1 MPVRTILA
9 SLLLAATL
17 LVPALPAPAQ
27 DLPKAGDTLP
37 ALALPAPET
46 QAQRTWLGI
55 GAKPAFGV
63 SDVAADLVMIE
74 VIGVY
79 CPICIEQAPTLRKL
93 HARLTRDPA
102 LKGRVKLVALAAG
115 ATPEELAHARQE
127 HKADYPMVADTD
139 FANHKL
145 LGEPKT
151 PFTLLVRPDGTVALA
166 HLGKIQDE
174 SAFAARIKSLLP

>member
-1 MPVRTILA
+1 MPMRTILA
-9 SLLLAATL
+9 FLLLATAL

-27 DLPKAGDTLP
+27 DQPKAGDTLP
-37 ALALPAPET
+37 ALALPAPDI
-46 QAQRTWLGI
+46 QAHRTWLGI
-55 GAKPAFGV
+55 GSKPAFGV

-93 HARLTRDPA
+93 HARITRDPT
-102 LKGRVKLVALAAG
+102 LKDRVKLVAVAAG
-115 ATPEELAHARQE
+115 ATVEEVAYARKE

-151 PFTLLVRPDGTVALA
+151 PFTLLVRRDGTVVLA

-174 SAFAARIKSLLP
+174 SAFAAQIKSLLH